1 MPKIVDTIT
10 YGIMALYKFLLNYY
24 FIIVIINTSIEDYL
38 SDIFETIE
46 FLADANVRRQQVK
59 LS

>member
-1 MPKIVDTIT
+1 VPKIVDTIT